1 MHDDMDGSLAGSGRP
16 LAMQE
21 GWGGHAAPLP
31 DVIRSAQ
38 RSGARKNQERA
49 EMKKAH
55 EPKFVGFFKYLA
67 GSAGF
72 EPATNGLK
80 VRKAAGIG

>member
-38 RSGARKNQERA
+38 RSEARKDQERA
-49 EMKKAH
+49 KIR
-55 EPKFVGFFKYLA
+55 
-67 GSAGF
+67 SAQ
-72 EPATNGLK
+72 K
-80 VRKAAGIG
+80 